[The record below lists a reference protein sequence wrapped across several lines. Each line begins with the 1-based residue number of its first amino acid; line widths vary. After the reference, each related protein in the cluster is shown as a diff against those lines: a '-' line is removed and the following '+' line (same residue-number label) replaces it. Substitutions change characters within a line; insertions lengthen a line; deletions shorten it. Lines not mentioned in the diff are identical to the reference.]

1 MTQTTRHYAFENG
14 VCIML
19 PGVRHIPGDC
29 FDGCCREMTRL
40 CVSRSVK
47 TVNTEAFRKC
57 NKLVEF
63 QVDEKNK
70 AFQVRDGY
78 LMSTDGVLFRA
89 PSDLQ
94 GEVTAPSGV
103 KEIAPCAFSGIEGP
117 FSLTLREGVTNIDK
131 MAFQS
136 CGGLEN
142 IVLPDSLQWIGEQAF
157 DGSGLNQVVL
167 PENVSIVQQWAF
179 RRSCKTVDIRSV
191 SLTRFEGE
199 TSYSVEYAL
208 DSLVKRGESI
218 VLIPWRAPISR
229 FTGELRYHAML
240 GFARLYIAGE
250 KLDEARKA
258 EDVKLIR
265 ANRKRLYS
273 LAVKYPELF
282 YVMLREKVIPSS
294 DVERVQELTI
304 QQGKAELTAAL
315 LDYQEKNFRRRDPVR
330 QMERELVKQEKI
342 TATGILP
349 VKEAKELWS
358 YTQYFTDFE
367 QGEPKPAGIVL
378 TLYKGMEE
386 EVLVPRQI
394 GKQPVTAIGAYAF
407 SPESTW
413 QSTWLRYAKDPR
425 AYGEAHKKIRSV
437 RCPDSV
443 VSIEKGAFYGCES
456 LEEFVFP
463 PKVTQVSE
471 DLFRGCRKLARVVL
485 PKGVKE
491 LSFDVFDGCKSLKTL
506 VIPEGTERISYSFKH
521 ENDFRNKSV
530 FYAGLTDLTI
540 PASVTEIFFTEQL
553 SLGDCCHLTIHAPAG
568 SYAEEYA
575 KQYKIK
581 FEAL

>member
-1 MTQTTRHYAFENG
+1 
-14 VCIML
+14 
-19 PGVRHIPGDC
+19 
-29 FDGCCREMTRL
+29 
-40 CVSRSVK
+40 
-47 TVNTEAFRKC
+47 
-57 NKLVEF
+57 
-63 QVDEKNK
+63 
-70 AFQVRDGY
+70 
-78 LMSTDGVLFRA
+78 MSTDGVLLRA
-89 PSDLQ
+89 PSSLQ

-103 KEIAPCAFSGIEGP
+103 KEIAPCAFSWIEGP
-117 FSLTLREGVTNIDK
+117 FSLTLREGVAEIDA
-131 MAFQS
+131 MAFQN

-142 IVLPDSLQWIGEQAF
+142 IVLPDSLDWIGERAF
-157 DGSGLNQVVL
+157 DGSGLSQVIL
-167 PENVSIVQQWAF
+167 PENVSAVRQRAF
-179 RRSCKTVDIRSV
+179 HGSCKTVDIRSRF
-191 SLTRFEGE
+191 LNLFEGDTFFSLE
-199 TSYSVEYAL
+199 FTLDRLLEY
-208 DSLVKRGESI
+208 GESI
-218 VLIPWRAPISR
+218 VLIPRYAPISS
-229 FTGELRYHAML
+229 FTGDLRFHAML
-240 GFARLYIAGE
+240 GFARLYVAGE
-250 KLDEARKA
+250 ALDEARKA
-258 EDVKLIR
+258 EDLKFIR
-265 ANRKRLYS
+265 TNRKRLYS

-282 YVMLREKVIPSS
+282 QLMLQEKIIPGS
-294 DVERVQELTI
+294 DVERVLELTS
-304 QQGKAELTAAL
+304 QQQKTELTAAL

-330 QMERELVKQEKI
+330 QMEQELVKQEKI
-342 TATGILP
+342 AATGILP
-349 VKEAKELWS
+349 VKEAKEQWS

-367 QGEPKPAGIVL
+367 QKEPKPAGIVL

-386 EVLVPRQI
+386 SVIVPKQI
-394 GKQPVTAIGAYAF
+394 GKRPVIAIGAYAF
-407 SPESTW
+407 CPE
-413 QSTWLRYAKDPR
+413 STWLRYAKDPR
-425 AYGEAHKKIRSV
+425 ACGEAHKKIRSIQ
-437 RCPDSV
+437 CPDSV

-553 SLGDCCHLTIHAPAG
+553 SLGDCRHLTIHAPAG

-575 KQYKIK
+575 KQCKIK